1 MRQFLAIASLSVLA
15 FAAGYGVHIWV
26 DHTQPLPRP
35 PEQFG
40 GEFAPAKPS
49 VSSPAPGVPQ
59 HVTDRVELAAQ
70 IEQLKPQMEMYHARM
85 TEINADFER
94 NLVPLL
100 TPEQAAIHAAH
111 LARDQARTTTH
122 PGVTEPLTDDQINNL
137 LQRPMSQ
144 MFRNIVLQLKAGDL
158 TRELKLTPEQQDK
171 VMDLLRLRREKV
183 LALVDSVPPP
193 SLMLMSLAPAAQRLG
208 APKGTPPTA
217 AAP

>member
-49 VSSPAPGVPQ
+49 VSSPVPAAPQ
-59 HVTDRVELAAQ
+59 HFTDRVQLAAE
-70 IEQLKPQMEMYHARM
+70 IERLKPQMETYHARM
-85 TEINADFER
+85 NEINADFER
-94 NLVPLL
+94 NLAAIL
-100 TPEQAAIHAAH
+100 TPDQAAIHAAH
-111 LARDQARTTTH
+111 LARDQARYPH

-158 TRELKLTPEQQDK
+158 TKELKLTPEQQDK